1 MATETR
7 RHRVKKKKRLPRT
20 LLSSFY
26 SVALWLRGINLRSVI
41 AVGVMVVMA
50 GATLAFGAVESWS
63 IATFGLSIIALLVLW
78 AIKGLVDRRLE
89 IIAPAPALPLIALIL
104 LGVLHGITITESSG
118 KRSSISLDA
127 EATRLTTEVLLVLLI
142 AFLLSANF
150 LAKVPAL
157 TWLRNF
163 LIFFGLA
170 LSVFG
175 LIQRFTWNGKYYW
188 LIEPSSQAPSPF
200 GPFVNHNHFAGYV
213 EMIAPIPVALI
224 LRRAVRGELA
234 FLYGF
239 AAAMMGLAVVM
250 SLSRGGMISLI
261 AGMMFVVA
269 FGFKPLRAGATAG
282 ERRVGSS
289 DKKAREQED
298 NEYPD
303 FVPSLLVYRAP
314 SSFNHA
320 ASRIGAIIVMLF
332 TISAGVWWVGAD
344 SVIRRIE
351 KSDLTQN
358 SVESDRRG
366 ETFYQSRGWIWRD
379 TAAMIRDNWMLG
391 VGLGAYGTAHPIYN
405 SHDGTLVVEQAHN
418 DYLQVVADAGIIG
431 AVIALWFLFLV
442 ARDIAR
448 ASRHVSRVMS
458 GTALGAA
465 GGMFALFVHSLFD
478 FNFQIPSNALLFLVL
493 TSVVS
498 HIAGEAARDRRST
511 GSAGHH
517 RRSTAA
523 SANCQRIDGYSRG
536 SVSNV

>member
-1 MATETR
+1 MSAHTDLITVLEMTTETR
-7 RHRVKKKKRLPRT
+7 RHGGKRKRG
-20 LLSSFY
+20 LSRKGLSFLY
-26 SVALWLRGINLRSVI
+26 SLVLWLRGMNFQAII
-41 AVGVMVVMA
+41 AIGLMVVMA

-78 AIKGLVDRRLE
+78 VMKGLADRRLA
-89 IIAPAPALPLIALIL
+89 ISAPMTALPLAALIL
-104 LGVLHGITITESSG
+104 FGVLQGITITGPSG
-118 KRSSISLDA
+118 VSRSISLDA
-127 EATRLTTEVLLVLLI
+127 EATRLTTEVLLILLI

-150 LAKVPAL
+150 LVKVPAL

-170 LSVFG
+170 MSVFG

-188 LIEPSSQAPSPF
+188 FIQPSSPAPSPF

-239 AAAMMGLAVVM
+239 AAAMMGLAVIM

-261 AGMMFVVA
+261 AGLMFVVA
-269 FGFKPLRAGATAG
+269 FGFKPMRAGD
-282 ERRVGSS
+282 RRVGSR
-289 DKKAREQED
+289 DKRAEELED
-298 NEYPD
+298 GEH
-303 FVPSLLVYRAP
+303 SELVYRSPFSFSRLAP
-314 SSFNHA
+314 
-320 ASRIGAIIVMLF
+320 RISAIIVMFF
-332 TISAGVWWVGAD
+332 TIGAGVWWVGAD
-344 SVIRRIE
+344 PVIRRME
-351 KSDLTQN
+351 KTNLAQN
-358 SVESDRRG
+358 AQESDRRG

-379 TAAMIRDNWMLG
+379 TAAMIRDKWGLG
-391 VGLGAYGTAHPIYN
+391 VGLGAFGTAYPIYN
-405 SHDGTLVVEQAHN
+405 SHDGTVLVEQAHN
-418 DYLQVVADAGIIG
+418 DYLQAVADAGIIG
-431 AVIALWFLFLV
+431 AVIALCFIFLA

-448 ASRHVSRVMS
+448 ASRHVSRSMS

-498 HIAGEAARDRRST
+498 HVASEAIGDRRSME
-511 GSAGHH
+511 SAGRR

-523 SANCQRIDGYSRG
+523 SAN
-536 SVSNV
+536 